1 MKVVPNAQA
10 DEVRGFS
17 GELLQVRLKAPPV
30 DGKANEALVRFI
42 AETLGVPR
50 SAVSV
55 VRGATSRQ
63 KLIGVAGLDRE
74 TAIAR
79 LSG

>member
-1 MKVVPNAQA
+1 MKVVPNARA
-10 DEVRGFS
+10 DEVRGYV
-17 GELLQVRLKAPPV
+17 GEMLQVRLKAPPV

-42 AETLGVPR
+42 AERLGVPR
-50 SAVSV
+50 SAVAI

-63 KLIGVAGLDRE
+63 KLVDIAGLDRE